1 MTIETSVEEHIA
13 HHAAAIDD
21 ISKQMADQW
30 DAIRRLDTKLDRIIH
45 HLKAMQEEADSAP
58 PASTPPPHY

>member
-1 MTIETSVEEHIA
+1 MTSETALEEHIA

-30 DAIRRLDTKLDRIIH
+30 DAIRRLDKKLDRIID
-45 HLKAMQEEADSAP
+45 HLKAMQEEAETVP
-58 PASTPPPHY
+58 PASAPPPHY

>member
-1 MTIETSVEEHIA
+1 MIENTSLEEHIA

-30 DAIRRLDTKLDRIIH
+30 DAIRRLDSKLDRIID
-45 HLKAMQEEADSAP
+45 HLKAMQEDAESAP
-58 PASTPPPHY
+58 PASAPPPHY

>member
-1 MTIETSVEEHIA
+1 MQSTSLEEHIA

-30 DAIRRLDTKLDRIIH
+30 DAIRRLDRKLDRIID
-45 HLKAMQEEADSAP
+45 HLKAMQEEGDATAPSSA
-58 PASTPPPHY
+58 PPPHY

>member
-1 MTIETSVEEHIA
+1 MNKNSSLEEHIS

-21 ISKQMADQW
+21 ISKEMARQW
-30 DAIRRLDTKLDRIIH
+30 DTIRRLEAKLDRIID

-58 PASTPPPHY
+58 PASNPPPHY